1 MAQSNDEERMKRDS
15 IESRIRTLQS
25 RLDAST
31 SDIGDWK
38 IIRIYEARLRGESDP
53 YDFDKLDAE
62 RQKVRNEIRE
72 LQATL
77 EETE

>member
-1 MAQSNDEERMKRDS
+1 MKRDS

-38 IIRIYEARLRGESDP
+38 IIRIYEARLRNEADP
-53 YDFDKLDAE
+53 YDFSKLDEE
-62 RQKVRNEIRE
+62 RKKVRNEIRK
-72 LQATL
+72 LQAAL
-77 EETE
+77 EEE